1 MAAYNV
7 DVKVDMDVNATTVH
21 FNGCGLMMM
30 VRDWVRLGGGFVS
43 VCSG

>member
-7 DVKVDMDVNATTVH
+7 DVKVDMDVNAATMR

-30 VRDWVRLGGGFVS
+30 EHDWLRLGGGFVS